1 MLVFAKTGSI
11 ILGTGDVFGRGR
23 VGSQK
28 DLRGS
33 GVRELK
39 KGQCL
44 RRREIFVKNGLKRH
58 AVDQKEDNK

>member
-1 MLVFAKTGSI
+1 MLVFAKTGYI

-28 DLRGS
+28 DLRGN

-39 KGQCL
+39 KLLARSSCKKWTEL
-44 RRREIFVKNGLKRH
+44 EFLK
-58 AVDQKEDNK
+58 KIYGG